1 MCTNVLNHIV
11 LDKEI
16 YIECVTVNIFI
27 FRDLV
32 EANLLLLIFKL
43 SRIQ

>member
-1 MCTNVLNHIV
+1 MCTNLLDHIV
-11 LDKEI
+11 LEKEI
-16 YIECVTVNIFI
+16 YIDCVTINVFI
-27 FRDLV
+27 LGGLV